1 MIFFILGSLLDRGM
15 QPINYK
21 VPPRSI
27 VSYNRPYIFFFWGGR
42 VEEGGAVQLN
52 SNVMK

>member
-27 VSYNRPYIFFFWGGR
+27 VSYNRPYIFLGGGG
-42 VEEGGAVQLN
+42 EEGGAVQLN